1 MENAYTVMVQMLLI
15 M

>member
-1 MENAYTVMVQMLLI
+1 MENAYTVMVQMLLK